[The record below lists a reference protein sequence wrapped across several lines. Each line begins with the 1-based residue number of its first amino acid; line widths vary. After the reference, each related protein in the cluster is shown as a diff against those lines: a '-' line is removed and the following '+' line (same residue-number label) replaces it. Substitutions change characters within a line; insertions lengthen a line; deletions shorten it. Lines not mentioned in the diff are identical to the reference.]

1 MRIMSA
7 QPQRR
12 SLDLNKGHI
21 EGRTLRMMPSAMT
34 QFKSKY
40 MDELFGEVEKT
51 QLLRVCLNARKSE
64 TIEYFKCLA

>member
-12 SLDLNKGHI
+12 SFDQNKRHI
-21 EGRTLRMMPSAMT
+21 ESRTLRMMPSSMA
-34 QFKSKY
+34 QFKSNY

-64 TIEYFKCLA
+64 TIEYFKSLA